1 MIRLNAIVWSIWGAL
16 LALSACQ
23 PPSNSKLPILGE
35 RIVENGD
42 TIFHTVPEFSFTDQT
57 GAEVTNKSFEN
68 KAYVVDFFFISC
80 PTICPVVKKQM
91 LRVYDHFSNEDRL
104 MFLSHTIDPKRDT
117 VEALKTYANNLDVKA
132 DRWKFVTGQKDDI
145 YDIADDYFS
154 IAIENPDAPGGFDHS
169 GRLILVDPGGRIR
182 SFCNGTDPED
192 VDRFIQDIET
202 LMLELNQ
209 TNI

>member
-1 MIRLNAIVWSIWGAL
+1 
-16 LALSACQ
+16 
-23 PPSNSKLPILGE
+23 
-35 RIVENGD
+35 
-42 TIFHTVPEFSFTDQT
+42 
-57 GAEVTNKSFEN
+57 
-68 KAYVVDFFFISC
+68 
-80 PTICPVVKKQM
+80 
-91 LRVYDHFSNEDRL
+91 

-117 VEALKTYANNLDVKA
+117 VEALKIYADNLDVKA
-132 DRWKFVTGQKDDI
+132 SRWKFVTGQKDDI

-209 TNI
+209 TDI